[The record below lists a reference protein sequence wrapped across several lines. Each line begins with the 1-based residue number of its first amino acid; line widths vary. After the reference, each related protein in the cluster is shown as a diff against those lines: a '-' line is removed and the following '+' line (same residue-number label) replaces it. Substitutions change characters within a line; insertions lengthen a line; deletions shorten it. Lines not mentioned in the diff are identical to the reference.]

1 MSKEDEM
8 IKEALKLDVNAS
20 DELNRKIIENV
31 GKKKSNVYILRVAAI
46 AASFFA
52 IVLGTGIIANA
63 ATDNGIIEYVK
74 GVIDN
79 RFYVFGNGSNTET
92 SFVEM
97 DGQNVQQVDFKDDDV
112 VFYNPIEDGE
122 TEYSLYLKV
131 KGDGMDDFILLSA
144 SVDEG
149 ASTEELYYTIKGCFW
164 YTLTLKEFQDPD
176 KKAQII
182 AGLRE
187 AAGNAD
193 IDAIK
198 NALNDLADEYEG
210 NRRVFFFNF
219 PAEIYNTNERA
230 IVYEDITDLPL
241 GDSAIIVNTVNDEKT
256 FIFEI
261 TVTENENLIDYN
273 YGNLYSDEYYQEL
286 TDKNLPIYDLR

>member
-92 SFVEM
+92 TFVEK
-97 DGQNVQQVDFKDDDV
+97 DGENVQEVVFKDDEV
-112 VFYNPIEDGE
+112 VFYNPVEDGK

-131 KGDGMDDFILLSA
+131 KGDGTDDFILLSA

-149 ASTEELYYTIKGCFW
+149 ASTEELYYTIKGDFW
-164 YTLTLKEFQDPD
+164 LMLKDYKD
-176 KKAQII
+176 ANRKVQI
-182 AGLRE
+182 AHGLRE
-187 AAGNAD
+187 AAKNAD

-210 NRRVFFFNF
+210 NRRVFYFNF
-219 PAEIYNTNERA
+219 PAEIYNANERT

-261 TVTENENLIDYN
+261 TVSENENLIDYN

>member
-79 RFYVFGNGSNTET
+79 RFYVFGNGSDTET

-97 DGQNVQQVDFKDDDV
+97 DGQNVRQVDFKDDQV

-131 KGDGMDDFILLSA
+131 KGNGMDDFILLSA

-149 ASTEELYYTIKGCFW
+149 ASTEELYYTIKGDFW
-164 YTLTLKEFQDPD
+164 LMLKDYKD
-176 KKAQII
+176 ANRKVQI
-182 AGLRE
+182 AHGLRE
-187 AAGNAD
+187 AAKNAD

-198 NALNDLADEYEG
+198 NALKDLADEYEG
-210 NRRVFFFNF
+210 NRRVFYFNF
-219 PAEIYNTNERA
+219 PAEIYNANERT

-261 TVTENENLIDYN
+261 TVSENENLIDYN

>member
-8 IKEALKLDVNAS
+8 IKEALKIDINAS
-20 DELNRKIIENV
+20 DELNRKIIENA

-46 AASFFA
+46 AASFFT

-97 DGQNVQQVDFKDDDV
+97 DGQNVQQVDFKDDQV

-261 TVTENENLIDYN
+261 TVSENENLIDYN

>member
-52 IVLGTGIIANA
+52 VVLGTGIIANA

-79 RFYVFGNGSNTET
+79 RFYVFDNGSNTET

-261 TVTENENLIDYN
+261 TVTENDNLIDYN
-273 YGNLYSDEYYQEL
+273 SGNLYSDEYYQEL

>member
-92 SFVEM
+92 TFVEK
-97 DGQNVQQVDFKDDDV
+97 DGENVREVVFKDDEV
-112 VFYNPIEDGE
+112 VFYNPVEDGK

-131 KGDGMDDFILLSA
+131 KSDEVDDFILLSA

-149 ASTEELYYTIKGCFW
+149 ASTEELYYTIKGDFW
-164 YTLTLKEFQDPD
+164 FMLKDYKD
-176 KKAQII
+176 ANRKVQI
-182 AGLRE
+182 AHGLRE
-187 AAGNAD
+187 AAKNAD

-210 NRRVFFFNF
+210 NRRVFYFNF
-219 PAEIYNTNERA
+219 PAEIYNANERT

-261 TVTENENLIDYN
+261 TVSENENLIDYN

>member
-20 DELNRKIIENV
+20 DELNRKIIENA

-79 RFYVFGNGSNTET
+79 RFYVFGNGSDTET

-97 DGQNVQQVDFKDDDV
+97 DGQNVRQVDFKDDQV
-112 VFYNPIEDGE
+112 VFYNPIEDGK

-131 KGDGMDDFILLSA
+131 KSDEVDDFILLSA

-149 ASTEELYYTIKGCFW
+149 ASTEELYYTIKGDFW
-164 YTLTLKEFQDPD
+164 FMLKDYKD
-176 KKAQII
+176 ANRKVQITH
-182 AGLRE
+182 GLRE
-187 AAGNAD
+187 AAKNAD
-193 IDAIK
+193 IDTIK

-210 NRRVFFFNF
+210 NRRVFYFNF
-219 PAEIYNTNERA
+219 PAEIYNTNERT

-261 TVTENENLIDYN
+261 TVSENENLIDYN

>member
-8 IKEALKLDVNAS
+8 IKEALKIDINAS

-63 ATDNGIIEYVK
+63 ATDNGIIKYVK

-97 DGQNVQQVDFKDDDV
+97 DGQNVQQVDFKDDQV

-131 KGDGMDDFILLSA
+131 KGDGTDDFILLSA

-164 YTLTLKEFQDPD
+164 YTLKLKEFQDAD

-210 NRRVFFFNF
+210 NRRVFYFNF
-219 PAEIYNTNERA
+219 PAEIYNANERT

-273 YGNLYSDEYYQEL
+273 SGNLYSDEYYQEL

>member
-8 IKEALKLDVNAS
+8 IKEALKIDINAS
-20 DELNRKIIENV
+20 YELNRKIIENV

-52 IVLGTGIIANA
+52 IVLGTWIIANA

-79 RFYVFGNGSNTET
+79 RFYVFGNGCNTET

-131 KGDGMDDFILLSA
+131 KGDGTDDFILLSA

-164 YTLTLKEFQDPD
+164 YTLKEFQDAD

-182 AGLRE
+182 SGLRE

-261 TVTENENLIDYN
+261 TVSENENLIDYN

>member
-31 GKKKSNVYILRVAAI
+31 SKKKSNVYILRVAAI

-52 IVLGTGIIANA
+52 VVLGTGIIANA

-144 SVDEG
+144 SVNEG

-261 TVTENENLIDYN
+261 TVSENENLIDYN

>member
-52 IVLGTGIIANA
+52 VVLGTGIIANA

>member
-1 MSKEDEM
+1 MSKEDQM
-8 IKEALKLDVNAS
+8 IKEALIIDINAS

-31 GKKKSNVYILRVAAI
+31 GKKKSNAYILRVAAI

-79 RFYVFGNGSNTET
+79 RFYVFGNGSDTET

-97 DGQNVQQVDFKDDDV
+97 DGQNVQQVDFKDDQV
-112 VFYNPIEDGE
+112 VFYNPIEDCE

-164 YTLTLKEFQDPD
+164 YTLKLKEFQDAD

-219 PAEIYNTNERA
+219 PAEIYNTNERT

-261 TVTENENLIDYN
+261 TVSENENLIDYN

>member
-79 RFYVFGNGSNTET
+79 RFYVFGNGSDTET

-97 DGQNVQQVDFKDDDV
+97 DGQNVRQVDFKDDQV

-131 KGDGMDDFILLSA
+131 KGDGTDDFILLSA

-149 ASTEELYYTIKGCFW
+149 ASTEELYYIIKGDFW
-164 YTLTLKEFQDPD
+164 FMLKDYKD
-176 KKAQII
+176 ANRKVQI
-182 AGLRE
+182 AYGLRE
-187 AAGNAD
+187 AAKNAD

-210 NRRVFFFNF
+210 NRRVFYFNF
-219 PAEIYNTNERA
+219 PAEIYNANERT

-261 TVTENENLIDYN
+261 TVSENENLIDYN

>member
-31 GKKKSNVYILRVAAI
+31 SKKKSNVYIIRVAAI

-52 IVLGTGIIANA
+52 VVLGTGIIANA

-144 SVDEG
+144 SVNEG

-261 TVTENENLIDYN
+261 TVSENENLIDYN

>member
-164 YTLTLKEFQDPD
+164 YTLTLKEFQDAD

-273 YGNLYSDEYYQEL
+273 SGNLYSDEYYQEL

>member
-52 IVLGTGIIANA
+52 VVLGTGIIANA

-164 YTLTLKEFQDPD
+164 YTLTLKEFQDAD

>member
-31 GKKKSNVYILRVAAI
+31 GKKKSNVYILRLAAI

-92 SFVEM
+92 TFVEK
-97 DGQNVQQVDFKDDDV
+97 DGENVREVVFKDDEV
-112 VFYNPIEDGE
+112 VFYNPVEDGE

-131 KGDGMDDFILLSA
+131 KGDGTDDFILLSA

-149 ASTEELYYTIKGCFW
+149 ASTEELYYTIKGDFW
-164 YTLTLKEFQDPD
+164 FMLKDYKD
-176 KKAQII
+176 ANRKVQI
-182 AGLRE
+182 AHGLRE
-187 AAGNAD
+187 AAKNAD

-210 NRRVFFFNF
+210 NRRVFYFNF
-219 PAEIYNTNERA
+219 PAEIYNANERT

-241 GDSAIIVNTVNDEKT
+241 GDSVIIVNTVNDEKT

-261 TVTENENLIDYN
+261 TVSENENLIDYN

>member
-79 RFYVFGNGSNTET
+79 RFYVFGNGSDTET

-97 DGQNVQQVDFKDDDV
+97 DGQNVRQVDFKDDDV

-131 KGDGMDDFILLSA
+131 KGDGTDDFILLSA

-149 ASTEELYYTIKGCFW
+149 ASTEELYYTIKGDFW
-164 YTLTLKEFQDPD
+164 LMLKDYKD
-176 KKAQII
+176 ANRKVQI
-182 AGLRE
+182 AHGLRE
-187 AAGNAD
+187 AAKNAD

-210 NRRVFFFNF
+210 NRRVFYFNF
-219 PAEIYNTNERA
+219 PAEIYNANERT

-261 TVTENENLIDYN
+261 TVSENENLIDYN

>member
-79 RFYVFGNGSNTET
+79 RFYVFGNGSDTET

-97 DGQNVQQVDFKDDDV
+97 DGQNVQQVDFKDDQV

-131 KGDGMDDFILLSA
+131 KGNETDDFILLSA

-149 ASTEELYYTIKGCFW
+149 ASTEELYYTIKGDFW
-164 YTLTLKEFQDPD
+164 LMLKDYKD
-176 KKAQII
+176 ANRKVQI
-182 AGLRE
+182 AHGLRE
-187 AAGNAD
+187 AAKNAD

-210 NRRVFFFNF
+210 NRRVFYFNF
-219 PAEIYNTNERA
+219 PAEIYNANERT

-261 TVTENENLIDYN
+261 TVSENENLIDYN

>member
-20 DELNRKIIENV
+20 DELNRKIIENA

-92 SFVEM
+92 TFVEK
-97 DGQNVQQVDFKDDDV
+97 DGENVREVVFKDDEV
-112 VFYNPIEDGE
+112 VFYNPVEDGK

-131 KGDGMDDFILLSA
+131 KGDGTDDFILLSA

-149 ASTEELYYTIKGCFW
+149 ASTEELYYTIKGDFW
-164 YTLTLKEFQDPD
+164 FMLKDYKD
-176 KKAQII
+176 ANRKVQITH
-182 AGLRE
+182 GLRE
-187 AAGNAD
+187 AAKNAD
-193 IDAIK
+193 IDTIK

-210 NRRVFFFNF
+210 NRRVFYFNF
-219 PAEIYNTNERA
+219 PAEIYNANERT

-261 TVTENENLIDYN
+261 TVSENENLIDYN